1 MKDINYMCNFDC
13 NSYPG
18 ALAFAT
24 EDYLTIVNLE
34 EIQQLNIRSV
44 PLDETPRRITHQE
57 STHTFSLA
65 TFKTVM
71 SDYGEIVET
80 GHIKLLTDQTFEV
93 KDCFNLN
100 PFEYPNYIISTTLQ
114 NKPEP
119 GEVYIVGT
127 TYIHSKDAEAT
138 SGRIIVLSVVDDKY
152 RLNCEIAVNGPLN
165 TLAPFHGK
173 FLAGIGTKLQLFK
186 YKDDGLVMEC
196 EERGFIQVMDLTV
209 RDNFILIADV
219 MKSVS
224 LVMYTQLDD
233 CSAFKS
239 IGKNNDAYWM
249 TAASMFDDDY
259 FIGAEENGHIIS
271 FRKNS
276 GALLEEE
283 RDRLDVS
290 GRFNV
295 NDNINRIREGTLV
308 MKKYDPKSNQN
319 TLGRLGNTVI
329 FAGTSGA
336 IGLVSN
342 IDEQT
347 FALLERVQK
356 SLTSLILSIGGLSSE
371 QWRNFEGDK
380 KSENVGTFI
389 DGDLVESFLD
399 LPIDKQL
406 EVAKEVSI
414 PLDELHTT
422 IETIARGLH

>member
-1 MKDINYMCNFDC
+1 MCNFDC

-271 FRKNS
+271 FRK
-276 GALLEEE
+276 
-283 RDRLDVS
+283 
-290 GRFNV
+290 
-295 NDNINRIREGTLV
+295 
-308 MKKYDPKSNQN
+308 K
-319 TLGRLGNTVI
+319 
-329 FAGTSGA
+329 
-336 IGLVSN
+336 
-342 IDEQT
+342 
-347 FALLERVQK
+347 
-356 SLTSLILSIGGLSSE
+356 
-371 QWRNFEGDK
+371 
-380 KSENVGTFI
+380 
-389 DGDLVESFLD
+389 
-399 LPIDKQL
+399 
-406 EVAKEVSI
+406 
-414 PLDELHTT
+414 
-422 IETIARGLH
+422 